1 MNNTRLTEIKDVD
14 LIVIEEVKKITE
26 DYQINKNP
34 VLRSL
39 NITDIILL
47 VIPLMLFVGTFYIK
61 EIVNQNGII
70 AILLFVFIFFIF
82 SVQGIIT
89 SKIKYYAKFYLYELK
104 SRKIKVIDE
113 VFYEKFLERYIAYKV
128 FNIEKRLNVKS
139 YRYYRKQSTTEL
151 TEEEIFISIIAF
163 PRKYDLEEEPSSD
176 AGD

>member
-1 MNNTRLTEIKDVD
+1 MTNKMKDVD
-14 LIVIEEVKKITE
+14 LIVVEEIKKITE
-26 DYQINKNP
+26 DYNINKNP

-39 NITDIILL
+39 NISDIIMLS
-47 VIPLMLFVGTFYIK
+47 IPLMLFIGTFYIK

-70 AILLFVFIFFIF
+70 AILLFIFIFFIF
-82 SVQGIIT
+82 SVQGIIK

-104 SRKIKVIDE
+104 SRKIKVMDE
-113 VFYEKFLERYIAYKV
+113 VFYEKFLERYVAYKV
-128 FNIEKRLNVKS
+128 FKIQKRLNPNS
-139 YRYYRKQSTTEL
+139 YRYYKKQSTTEL

>member
-1 MNNTRLTEIKDVD
+1 MNNRRLMKIEDTD
-14 LIVIEEVKKITE
+14 LIAIEEVKKITK

-39 NITDIILL
+39 NITDIIMLS
-47 VIPLMLFVGTFYIK
+47 IPLMLFVGTFHIK

-70 AILLFVFIFFIF
+70 AILLFIFIFFIF

-128 FNIEKRLNVKS
+128 FNIEKRLNLNS
-139 YRYYRKQSTTEL
+139 YSYYKKGSTLEL
-151 TEEEIFISIIAF
+151 TEEELFISIVIF
-163 PRKYDLEEEPSSD
+163 PSKYDLEDKPSDS
-176 AGD
+176 GD

>member
-1 MNNTRLTEIKDVD
+1 MNNKISDTD

-34 VLRSL
+34 VLTSL
-39 NITDIILL
+39 NITDVILL

-61 EIVNQNGII
+61 EALGQNGII
-70 AILLFVFIFFIF
+70 AVLIFIFLFFILT
-82 SVQGIIT
+82 VQGIIT

-104 SRKIKVIDE
+104 SRKIKVMDE
-113 VFYEKFLERYIAYKV
+113 VFYEKFLKRYVAYKV
-128 FNIEKRLNVKS
+128 FKIQKRLNIKS
-139 YRYYRKQSTTEL
+139 YSYYGKQATTEL